1 MQAIYFTTYGPPD
14 VLHFGPQPTPEPG
27 AGQLLV
33 RVYASSVNPV
43 DWKLRQGDLKLVS
56 GFCFPKIPGRDLAGT
71 VEQVGPGVSQFKV
84 GDKVF
89 GMADAGLGGANAEYA
104 LLAVKATALIPNN
117 LSFEQAAA
125 IPLAALTAL
134 QALRDKGQLT
144 EGDRVLVVGAAGGV
158 GTLAV
163 QLARL
168 LGAGYVAGTA
178 SAANHRLLESLGV
191 DDAID
196 YKERDFTQVPSQYDI
211 IFDAVA
217 GSTYL
222 AAKDALRSNGRYVT
236 TVPDPKDVLLG
247 GVTSAFSDKKMKLLM
262 ARDDGA
268 DLHLIGQW
276 LASGQLRP
284 VISRTFPLADTA
296 AAHRYSEEGHAVGK
310 IVLTVT

>member
-1 MQAIYFTTYGPPD
+1 MQAIYFTEYGSAD
-14 VLHFGPQPTPEPG
+14 VLHFGPQPTPVPS

-33 RVYASSVNPV
+33 KVHASSVNPI
-43 DWKLRQGDLKLVS
+43 DWKLRQGDMKLIS
-56 GFCFPKIPGRDLAGT
+56 GCCFPRIPGRDLAGT
-71 VEQVGPGVSQFKV
+71 VAQVGPGVSQFKV
-84 GDKVF
+84 GDQVF
-89 GMADAGLGGANAEYA
+89 GMADGSLGGANAEYA
-104 LLAVKATALIPNN
+104 LLAAKAAALIPAN

-125 IPLAALTAL
+125 VPLAALTAL
-134 QALRDKGQLT
+134 QALRDKGALT

-178 SAANHRLLESLGV
+178 SPANLPLLDRLGV
-191 DDAID
+191 DDAIN
-196 YKERDFTQVPSQYDI
+196 YKERDFTQVPNQYDV

-222 AAKDALRSNGRYVT
+222 AAKDALRPGGRYVT

-247 GVTSAFSDKKMKLLM
+247 GLTSAFSDKKLKMLM
-262 ARDDGA
+262 AKDDGA
-268 DLHLIGQW
+268 DLHLVGQW
-276 LASGQLRP
+276 LAAGKLHP
-284 VISRTFPLADTA
+284 VIDRTFPLAETA
-296 AAHRYSEEGHAVGK
+296 AAHRYSEQGHAVGK

>member
-1 MQAIYFTTYGPPD
+1 MQAIYFTEYGSPD
-14 VLHFGPQPTPEPG
+14 VLHFGPQPTPVPA

-33 RVYASSVNPV
+33 KVHASSVNPI
-43 DWKLRQGDLKLVS
+43 DWKLRQGDMKLVS
-56 GFCFPKIPGRDLAGT
+56 GFCFPKVPGRDLAGT
-71 VEQVGPGVSQFKV
+71 VEQVGEGVTQLKA
-84 GDKVF
+84 GDRVF
-89 GMADAGLGGANAEYA
+89 GMADGSLGGANAEYA
-104 LLAVKATALIPNN
+104 LVSAKAAALIPDNI
-117 LSFEQAAA
+117 SFEQAAA
-125 IPLAALTAL
+125 VPLAALTAL
-134 QALRDKGQLT
+134 QALRDKGALT

-178 SAANHRLLESLGV
+178 SPANLPLLASLGV
-191 DDAID
+191 DDAIN

-222 AAKDALRSNGRYVT
+222 AAKDALRPGGRYVT

-247 GVTSAFSDKKMKLLM
+247 GVTSAFSDKKLKLLM
-262 ARDDGA
+262 AKDDGA

-276 LASGQLRP
+276 LGSGQLRP
-284 VISRTFPLADTA
+284 VIDRTFPLSDTT
-296 AAHRYSEEGHAVGK
+296 AAHRYSEQGHAVGK
-310 IVLTVT
+310 IVLTVA